1 MHGDGDAR
9 RRARRNAAVAG
20 ALLAAVG
27 GDVAAMDILHRERSL
42 YRNIVVYEDDG
53 LRCMAFGRNTN
64 MRQSCTSLTEPSHLV
79 FNYAKLVLG
88 AFYLVPSPQ
97 RILVVGMGGG
107 NLVMAMQEAFP
118 GVAIDTVEIDPAVV
132 RMGRKYFGFAPG
144 PKTQVHEEDGRVF
157 VKRMQRAGVK
167 YDLIVLDAYD
177 HEYIP
182 EHMLTL
188 EFLLEVK
195 SLLSE
200 RGVVAGNTFTS
211 SRLYNSE
218 SATYYAAF
226 GEFYGLRTN
235 NRVIMARMG
244 GLPGKAEIA
253 RNADALDAKLRPLGV
268 DKAWVLPFFVVERG
282 WPADARVLTDQYSP
296 SNLLNT
302 VK

>member
-1 MHGDGDAR
+1 MHGDRDLHR
-9 RRARRNAAVAG
+9 RTRRNAALTAAV
-20 ALLAAVG
+20 LAAAAS
-27 GDVAAMDILHRERSL
+27 DATAMDVLHRERSL

-53 LRCMAFGRNTN
+53 LRCMAFGRNVN
-64 MRQSCTSLTEPSHLV
+64 MRQSCTSLTEPAHLV

-88 AFYLVPSPQ
+88 AFYLVPAPR

-107 NLVMAMQEAFP
+107 SLVMAMQRMYP
-118 GVAIDTVEIDPAVV
+118 GVAIDAVEIDPAVV
-132 RMGRKYFGFAPG
+132 RMSREYFGFVPADAT
-144 PKTQVHEEDGRVF
+144 KVYEEDGRVF

-167 YDLIVLDAYD
+167 YDLVVLDAYD

-182 EHMLTL
+182 EHMLTV
-188 EFLLEVK
+188 EFLQEVK
-195 SLLSE
+195 SLLTE

-226 GEFYGLRTN
+226 GDFFALRTN
-235 NRVIMARMG
+235 NRVIIVRLG
-244 GLPGKAEIA
+244 GLPDKAEIA

-268 DKAWVLPFFVVERG
+268 DKTWVLPYFEIERG
-282 WPADARVLTDQYSP
+282 WPADTRVLTDQYSP
-296 SNLLNT
+296 SNLLNV